1 MSFLPFL
8 ASVSGTVLG
17 LSGLPQLVKIFKR
30 KSAKDIA
37 PSTYLMIEGGAIIW
51 ILYGLELKNF
61 PIVLANIL
69 GFTTTS
75 LILLGYYLY
84 GRNRKYDQ

>member
-1 MSFLPFL
+1 MTLLPFL
-8 ASVSGTVLG
+8 ASISGTVLG
-17 LSGLPQLVKIFKR
+17 LSGFPQVIKIFKT

-37 PSTYLMIEGGAIIW
+37 PLTYLIIEIGSTIW
-51 ILYGLELKNF
+51 ILYGLELKIF

-75 LILLGYYLY
+75 LILIGYYLY
-84 GRNRKYDQ
+84 GRTGK

>member
-1 MSFLPFL
+1 MTLLPFL
-8 ASVSGTVLG
+8 ASISGTVLG
-17 LSGLPQLVKIFKR
+17 LSGFPQVIKIFR
-30 KSAKDIA
+30 TKSAKDIA
-37 PSTYLMIEGGAIIW
+37 PLTYLIVEVGSIIW

-75 LILLGYYLY
+75 LILIGYYLY
-84 GRNRKYDQ
+84 GRTRK

>member
-1 MSFLPFL
+1 MTILSFL
-8 ASVSGTVLG
+8 ASISGVVLG
-17 LSGLPQLVKIFKR
+17 LSGVPQVVKIFKT

-37 PSTYLMIEGGAIIW
+37 PLTYLIVESGSIIW

-69 GFTTTS
+69 GFSSTT
-75 LILLGYYLY
+75 LILIGYYLY
-84 GRNRKYDQ
+84 GRNKK